1 MPKNIRKK
9 EWVEMH
15 FSLGPPGPEG
25 ENSEAPAFFEIK
37 GNQRDSQG
45 FQNWAARGRGGIRP
59 NPVFIWIP
67 GASRR
72 EFRCPCFFLNW
83 ENQSVSHGFPEL
95 AVRGRG
101 RVAVGGGGA
110 ALAWPLPWP
119 SAAIPALRRFYRP
132 LGLALC
138 FCFRSRSRP

>member
-72 EFRCPCFFLNW
+72 EFRCPCFF
-83 ENQSVSHGFPEL
+83 FEL
-95 AVRGRG
+95 GEPKRFTWFSRIGRSWARPGCGGGRG
-101 RVAVGGGGA
+101 GG
-110 ALAWPLPWP
+110 
-119 SAAIPALRRFYRP
+119 
-132 LGLALC
+132 LGLAFALAFGC
-138 FCFRSRSRP
+138 DPGFEAFL